1 MVATLPAALLEALFL
16 KPLRSH
22 FPSATSAAFFLVIN
36 GIFLWI
42 GDGRRGFKENRGAAF
57 NIDRDGE
64 IVRMTWGKC
73 LFIGL
78 AQSLAL
84 IPGFSRSGM
93 SIVAGLFAGLSY
105 EAAAHFAFLLA
116 TPIILGAGLVEVPRL
131 FQDVDLNLLGPALAG
146 GIAAGIAAFFSVWIL
161 TRYFHTHEV
170 KALRPFA
177 LYCML
182 VGFFSLWY
190 LKGVL

>member
-1 MVATLPAALLEALFL
+1 MAFGKTGDPVQRQVFYRLVVATLPAALLEALFL

-116 TPIILGAGLVEVPRL
+116 NPHNLGSRVGGSPSAFPGCRPKPSGPCLGRGYSRGDSRL
-131 FQDVDLNLLGPALAG
+131 F
-146 GIAAGIAAFFSVWIL
+146 
-161 TRYFHTHEV
+161 
-170 KALRPFA
+170 
-177 LYCML
+177 
-182 VGFFSLWY
+182 
-190 LKGVL
+190 